1 MKMARTHTK
10 TAEIVKINQLLTEH
24 CHKGENGLYNY
35 DKDWSDDRIAKEV
48 NPNLQRT
55 QVGKI
60 RLELFGAIQP
70 TVGEN
75 TIIKELR
82 TKIDELNTRL
92 HELEN
97 LHAKLCSSLTINK
110 ISDVKHL
117 TGRGETIRALK

>member
-1 MKMARTHTK
+1 MARTHTT
-10 TAEIVKINQLLTEH
+10 TAEIIKIHKLLAEH
-24 CHKGENGLYNY
+24 IHKGENGLYTY

-75 TIIKELR
+75 VIVKELR
-82 TKIDELNTRL
+82 SKIDELTIRL
-92 HELEN
+92 SELEN
-97 LHAKLCSSLTINK
+97 LHAKLCSTITINK

-117 TGRGETIRALK
+117 TGRGETIRASK